1 MCDCV
6 QVGEVLSLL
15 ERPVY
20 TYREVDRL
28 LGLNP
33 DTAKRWINGY
43 RRNGREYD
51 PIVREEPTDDKWVTW
66 GEFIETR
73 LLSEYRDVNEIKIIR
88 MRRVVAALREYYHR
102 RYPLAYSRPFVTV
115 EDRQVLARVQEETGL
130 DSQVWMVVDTDQYT
144 LSPRADRFFH
154 ATTYGPD
161 PDATDQDDEVAIEVS
176 IDPRYPD
183 VKLNPMLRSGRPTI
197 AGHNIHIATLAG
209 MVLDG
214 DPVSKVAGWYDLSE
228 DQVRQAVDFT
238 VTHNLAS

>member
-1 MCDCV
+1 MH
-6 QVGEVLSLL
+6 VGKIVSLL

-43 RRNGREYD
+43 RRNGREYE
-51 PIVREEPTDDKWVTW
+51 PIVREKPTDATWVTW

-88 MRRVVAALREYYHR
+88 MRRVVAELREYYHR
-102 RYPLAYSRPFVTV
+102 RYPLAYSRPFVKV

-130 DSQVWMVVDTDQYT
+130 DSQVWMVVDTAQYT
-144 LSPRADRFFH
+144 LSPRTDRFFH

-161 PDATDQDDEVAIEVS
+161 PDAADQDDDVAIEVT

-183 VKLNPMLRSGRPTI
+183 VKLNPLLRSGRPTV
-197 AGHNIHIATLAG
+197 AGRNIHIATLAG

-214 DPVSKVAGWYDLSE
+214 DPVSKVADWYDLSE
-228 DQVRQAVDFT
+228 DQVQQAVDFT

>member
-1 MCDCV
+1 MTEIV
-6 QVGEVLSLL
+6 SLL

-33 DTAKRWINGY
+33 DTSKRWINGY
-43 RRNGREYD
+43 RRNGRAYD
-51 PIVREEPTDDKWVTW
+51 PIVRETPTDDKWVTW
-66 GEFIETR
+66 GEFIEAR

-88 MRRVVAALREYYHR
+88 MRRVVAALRDYYHR
-102 RYPLAYSRPFVTV
+102 RYPLAYSRPFVEV
-115 EDRQVLARVQEETGL
+115 ADREVLARIQEETGL
-130 DSQVWMVVDTDQYT
+130 DSQLWMVVDTGQYT
-144 LSPRADRFFH
+144 LAPRTGRFVQ

-161 PDATDQDDEVAIEVS
+161 PDAPEEKDEVAREVS

-197 AGHNIHIATLAG
+197 AGRNIYIATLAG

-214 DPVSKVAGWYDLSE
+214 DPVSKVSGWYELTE
-228 DQVRQAVDFT
+228 DQVQQAVDFT

>member
-1 MCDCV
+1 MH
-6 QVGEVLSLL
+6 VGKIVSLL

-43 RRNGREYD
+43 RRNGREYA
-51 PIVREEPTDDKWVTW
+51 PIVRDEPTDASWVTW

-88 MRRVVAALREYYHR
+88 MRRVVTALREYYHR
-102 RYPLAYSRPFVTV
+102 RYPLAYSRPFVRI
-115 EDRQVLARVQEETGL
+115 EDRRVLARVQEETGL
-130 DSQVWMVVDTDQYT
+130 DSQVWMVVDTGQYT
-144 LSPRADRFFH
+144 LSPRTDRFFQ

-161 PDATDQDDEVAIEVS
+161 PDAADQDDDVAIEVT

-183 VKLNPMLRSGRPTI
+183 VKLNPLLRSGRPTV
-197 AGHNIHIATLAG
+197 AGRNIHIATLAG

-228 DQVRQAVDFT
+228 DQVQQAVDFT

>member
-1 MCDCV
+1 M
-6 QVGEVLSLL
+6 SLL

-20 TYREVDRL
+20 SYREVDRL

-33 DTAKRWINGY
+33 GTAKRWINGY

-51 PIVREEPTDDKWVTW
+51 PIVREKSTDATWVTW

-73 LLSEYRDVNEIKIIR
+73 LLSEYRDVNEIKTIR
-88 MRRVVAALREYYHR
+88 MRRVVMALREYYHR
-102 RYPLAYSRPFVTV
+102 RYPLAYSRPFLEA

-130 DSQVWMVVDTDQYT
+130 DSQVWMVVDTGQYA
-144 LSPRADRFFH
+144 LSPRTDRFFH

-161 PDATDQDDEVAIEVS
+161 PDATDQDDDVAIQVT

-183 VKLNPMLRSGRPTI
+183 VKLNPMMRSGRPTI
-197 AGHNIHIATLAG
+197 AGRNIHIATLAG

-214 DPVSKVAGWYDLSE
+214 DPVPKVAGWYDLSE

>member
-1 MCDCV
+1 MGKIV
-6 QVGEVLSLL
+6 SLL

-43 RRNGREYD
+43 RRHGRNYD
-51 PIVREEPTDDKWVTW
+51 PIVREQPTDATWVTW

-88 MRRVVAALREYYHR
+88 MRRVATTLREYYHR

-130 DSQVWMVVDTDQYT
+130 DSQVWMVVDTGQYA
-144 LSPRADRFFH
+144 LSPRTDRFFQ

-161 PDATDQDDEVAIEVS
+161 PDATGQDDDHVAIEVT

-183 VKLNPMLRSGRPTI
+183 VKLNPLLRSGRPTV

-214 DPVSKVAGWYDLSE
+214 DPVSKVADWYELAE
-228 DQVRQAVDFT
+228 DQVQQAVDFT

>member
-1 MCDCV
+1 MGKIV
-6 QVGEVLSLL
+6 SLL

-43 RRNGREYD
+43 RRHGREYD
-51 PIVREEPTDDKWVTW
+51 PIVREKPTDARWVTW

-88 MRRVVAALREYYHR
+88 MRRVVAALREHYHR
-102 RYPLAYSRPFVTV
+102 RYPLAYSRPFVKV
-115 EDRQVLARVQEETGL
+115 ADRQVLARVQEEAGL
-130 DSQVWMVVDTDQYT
+130 DSQVWMVVDSGQYA
-144 LSPRADRFFH
+144 LSPRTDRFFH

-161 PDATDQDDEVAIEVS
+161 PDAADQDDDVAIEVT

-183 VKLNPMLRSGRPTI
+183 VKLNPLMRSGRPTV
-197 AGHNIHIATLAG
+197 AGRNIHIATLAG

-228 DQVRQAVDFT
+228 DQVQQAVDFT

>member
-1 MCDCV
+1 M
-6 QVGEVLSLL
+6 QVCKIVSLL

-28 LGLNP
+28 LGLNTA
-33 DTAKRWINGY
+33 TAKRWINGY
-43 RRNGREYD
+43 RRKGRDYD

-88 MRRVVAALREYYHR
+88 MRRMVGALREHYHR
-102 RYPLAYSRPFVTV
+102 RYPLAHSRPFVRV
-115 EDRQVLARVQEETGL
+115 EDRQVLARVQEEAGL
-130 DSQVWMVVDTDQYT
+130 DSQVWMVVDTGQYT
-144 LSPRADRFFH
+144 LSPRVDRFFQ

-161 PDATDQDDEVAIEVS
+161 PDADEQDDEVAIEVS

-183 VKLNPMLRSGRPTI
+183 VRLNPMLRSGRPTI
-197 AGHNIHIATLAG
+197 AGRNIYIATLAG

-214 DPVSKVAGWYDLSE
+214 DPVSKVAGGYDLSE
-228 DQVRQAVDFT
+228 DQVQQAVDFT

>member
-1 MCDCV
+1 MH
-6 QVGEVLSLL
+6 VGENVSLL

-20 TYREVDRL
+20 SYREVDRL

-33 DTAKRWINGY
+33 DTAKRWTNGY
-43 RRNGREYD
+43 RRSGREYD
-51 PIVREEPTDDKWVTW
+51 PIVREEPTDARWVTW

-88 MRRVVAALREYYHR
+88 MRRVVMALREYYHR
-102 RYPLAYSRPFVTV
+102 RYPLAYSRPFLEG

-130 DSQVWMVVDTDQYT
+130 DSQVWMVVDTGQYT
-144 LSPRADRFFH
+144 LSPRTDRFFH

-161 PDATDQDDEVAIEVS
+161 PDATDQDDDVAIQVT

-183 VKLNPMLRSGRPTI
+183 VKLNPMLRSGWPTI

>member
-88 MRRVVAALREYYHR
+88 MRRVVAALREYSHR

-228 DQVRQAVDFT
+228 DQVRQAVAFT